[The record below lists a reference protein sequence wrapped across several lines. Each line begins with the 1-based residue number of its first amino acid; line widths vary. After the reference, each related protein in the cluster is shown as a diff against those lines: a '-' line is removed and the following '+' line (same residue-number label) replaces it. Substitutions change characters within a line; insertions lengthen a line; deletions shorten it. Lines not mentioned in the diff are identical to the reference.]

1 MKIFNNASEMIG
13 HTPLMDIGRFAE
25 GAAARVAVKLEYKNP
40 AGSSKDRV
48 GLALIRDAVERGLLA
63 PGGTVIEPT
72 SGNTGIGIASAC
84 AALGYRAVIVMPDS
98 MSAERRKLMTAYGA
112 ELVLTPGAQGMA
124 GAVAKA
130 QELKDS
136 IPGSVIAGQFVNPA
150 NPKVHFDTT
159 GPEIWEDTD
168 GKVDIFVASIGTGGT
183 VSGVGRYLKSRNSA
197 VKIVGIEP
205 AESPLISQ
213 GRSGP
218 HGIQGIGA
226 NFVPDTLDREV
237 IDEMLTVATADAF
250 TAARNFARSAGVLVG
265 ISSGAA
271 LCGAMEL
278 AKRPENAGKLI
289 VALLPD
295 SGERYLS
302 VPGLFD

>member
-1 MKIFNNASEMIG
+1 MIG
-13 HTPLMDIGRFAE
+13 HTPLMDIGGFTE
-25 GAAARVAVKLEYKNP
+25 GAAARVVVKLEYKNP
-40 AGSSKDRV
+40 AGSSKDRI
-48 GLALIRDAVERGLLA
+48 GLALIKDAVERGLLA

-98 MSAERRKLMTAYGA
+98 MSAERRKLMGAYGA

-124 GAVAKA
+124 GAIAKA
-130 QELKDS
+130 QELKES
-136 IPGSVIAGQFVNPA
+136 IPGSIIAGQFVNPA
-150 NPKVHFDTT
+150 NPRAHFETT

-168 GKVDIFVASIGTGGT
+168 GKVDIFAAAMGTGGT
-183 VSGVGRYLKSRNSA
+183 VSGVGRFLKSRKPE
-197 VKIVGIEP
+197 VKVVGIEP
-205 AESPLISQ
+205 KESPLVSE

-218 HGIQGIGA
+218 HGIQGIGP
-226 NFVPDTLDREV
+226 NFVPDTLDRGILDEV
-237 IDEMLTVATADAF
+237 LTVTTADAYS
-250 TAARNFARSAGVLVG
+250 AARNFARSAGVLVG

-271 LCGAMEL
+271 LAGALEL

-302 VPGLFD
+302 VQGLFD

>member
-250 TAARNFARSAGVLVG
+250 TAARNF
-265 ISSGAA
+265 
-271 LCGAMEL
+271 GAMEL